1 MPDTAWKCAG
11 AALVKEA
18 SRAATKE
25 PDMKNRAYA
34 VILAAAVALMAAS
47 GASARAAYV
56 HTNVKP
62 ASHSQ
67 LKPAKK
73 LHRRAVRGL
82 V

>member
-1 MPDTAWKCAG
+1 
-11 AALVKEA
+11 
-18 SRAATKE
+18 
-25 PDMKNRAYA
+25 MKNRAYA

-56 HTNVKP
+56 HQNVKP
-62 ASHSQ
+62 ASHGLVKQ
-67 LKPAKK
+67 AKK